1 MVLLSPTVDTR
12 SRIPESVIQELIA
25 QIADKFQPERIIL
38 FGSYAYGIP
47 RPESDVDLLIVMETP
62 LRELQQALQIR
73 QTVNPL
79 FGVDILVFTPS
90 RLKQR
95 IKLGDSFLKEIT
107 EKGQVVYESP
117 HTGMGG

>member
-1 MVLLSPTVDTR
+1 MALISPTVDTR

-25 QIADKFQPERIIL
+25 QIADEVQPERIIL

-79 FGVDILVFTPS
+79 FGVDILVCTPA
-90 RLKQR
+90 RLEQR
-95 IKLGDSFLKEIT
+95 IRLGDSFLQEIT
-107 EKGQVVYESP
+107 EKGQVVYESLDA
-117 HTGMGG
+117 